1 MSDTLTTIIVDNK
14 PSFKTLEDG
23 RTEISFIADKLHSW
37 EIPKLRETITNA
49 NADKLTVKVS
59 KFRKKRSLDA
69 NAYLWSL
76 CQKLAEK
83 LNIPKE
89 EIYRHHIKDIGVC
102 RMVEIDEKAADTLIY
117 SWSLHG
123 IGWVSEKLDHSEHE
137 GFVLI
142 SLYYGSSTYNTKQM
156 SRLIDAVVQDC
167 KDQEIETLTPDELQ
181 ALKEAWKSERKS

>member
-1 MSDTLTTIIVDNK
+1 MSLTITASNN
-14 PSFKTLEDG
+14 PSFKRLEDG
-23 RTEISFIADKLHSW
+23 KTEISFVADKLHSW
-37 EIPKLRETITNA
+37 DIALLREQITA
-49 NADKLTVKVS
+49 LNADKLTIKVG

-69 NAYLWSL
+69 NAYMWVL

-83 LNIPKE
+83 LNITKE
-89 EIYRHHIKDIGVC
+89 EVYRQHIKDIGVC

-123 IGWVSEKLDHSEHE
+123 VGWVSEKLDHSKHE

-142 SLYYGSSTYNTKQM
+142 ALYYGSSTYNTKHM

-167 KDQEIETLTPDELQ
+167 KDQDIETLTPAELQ
-181 ALKEAWKSERKS
+181 ALKEAWKSER